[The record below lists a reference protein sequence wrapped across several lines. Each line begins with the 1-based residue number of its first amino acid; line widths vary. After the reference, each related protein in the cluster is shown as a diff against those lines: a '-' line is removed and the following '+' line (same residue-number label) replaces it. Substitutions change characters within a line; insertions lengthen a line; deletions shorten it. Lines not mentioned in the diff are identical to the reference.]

1 MTDKDELLKKAY
13 ERGFEFEKQYHG
25 CAQCAVGALYEVFPD
40 LRNDHVF
47 RAAGG
52 LGGGVGL
59 TCKGHCG
66 ALTGGVMVLSQLY
79 GRELNEIADPA
90 RKRALAF
97 RLGEKMAR
105 KFIEKYGTLICEQ
118 IHEKV
123 MGRPF
128 SLLDSA
134 DKQAFEEAGGHST
147 ACPSVVGN
155 GVRWAAELL
164 MEQESFSSKNM
175 LSAGPHEQRH

>member
-1 MTDKDELLKKAY
+1 MTDKDAFLNKAY

-25 CAQCAVGALYEVFPD
+25 CAQCAVGALYEIFPE
-40 LRNDHVF
+40 LRNDDIF

-79 GRELNEIADPA
+79 GRELSEIADPE
-90 RKRALAF
+90 RKRAVAF
-97 RLGEKMAR
+97 ELGERMVQ
-105 KFIEKYGTLICEQ
+105 KFLDTYGTIICRE

-123 MGRPF
+123 MARPF
-128 SLLDSA
+128 NLVDPV
-134 DKQAFEEAGGHST
+134 DKQAFEEAGGHIT

-155 GVRWAAELL
+155 GVRWAAEVILA
-164 MEQESFSSKNM
+164 MGWNG
-175 LSAGPHEQRH
+175 A